1 MLGPQGREFKQV
13 FNGAQETLRGIFG
26 MEMIELPAK
35 DRKLLTMEQK
45 RKGGFSLVAVCSA
58 ASATNTL
65 AVSSLAAAKSQSQ
78 REAASNA
85 YVLVSV
91 LPDNFRTAAI
101 LTPSKVQSPDGEAAY
116 AALYTF
122 IISIIV
128 ISGGELSDPR
138 LRRHLTRL
146 NAAEN
151 MPSLNPNNPNTPSEK
166 TELVLQRMIKQGYL
180 IRTTDTSGHGDED
193 TTTWHVGPRGKV
205 EVDNEAIAKLVR
217 EVYGESNPDLENR
230 IQASLKLRDQMTDA
244 QGAVE
249 EQEAERDEGMGN
261 GGPGPGTRRRSA
273 RRAGNYDDEE
283 E

>member
-1 MLGPQGREFKQV
+1 MGYLFWLS
-13 FNGAQETLRGIFG
+13 A
-26 MEMIELPAK
+26 LP
-35 DRKLLTMEQK
+35 RRRLT
-45 RKGGFSLVAVCSA
+45 RSP
-58 ASATNTL
+58 
-65 AVSSLAAAKSQSQ
+65 SLAATKSQSQ

-91 LPDNFRTAAI
+91 LPESFRTATI
-101 LTPSKVQSPDGEAAY
+101 LTPSKVQSPDGEAGY

-146 NAAEN
+146 NAVEN
-151 MPSLNPNNPNTPSEK
+151 MPSLNPDNPNTPSEK

-180 IRTTDTSGHGDED
+180 VRTTDTSGHGDED

-217 EVYGESNPDLENR
+217 EVYGGSNPDLEKR

-244 QGAVE
+244 PGAVE
-249 EQEAERDEGMGN
+249 DQEERDEEMGN
-261 GGPGPGTRRRSA
+261 GGPGPGTRRR
-273 RRAGNYDDEE
+273 RAGNHDHEDE
-283 E
+283 